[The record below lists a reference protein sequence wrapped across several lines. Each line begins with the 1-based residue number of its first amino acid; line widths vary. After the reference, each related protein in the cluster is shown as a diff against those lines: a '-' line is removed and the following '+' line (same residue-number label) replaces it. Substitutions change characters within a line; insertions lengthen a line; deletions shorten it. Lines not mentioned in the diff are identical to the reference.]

1 VNLPQIDSQIESPRE
16 ALDESR
22 SPNPARPRLPQTTR
36 NRQQLG
42 YALVLIALATAPL
55 YLAPYELSLLGRFLA
70 LAILALGVSL
80 IWGTGGMLSLGQG
93 VFFAL
98 GGYALA
104 MHLKLANADSGALPD
119 FMQWSGLDKLP
130 WWWEPFRSPGVAL
143 AAVFILPGLVAA
155 LLAFLVFRRR
165 VSGAYFAIITQALA
179 LAAATFVVS
188 QQQFTGG
195 FNGLT
200 GFGNVFGFSLTDPHT
215 QLGLYWI
222 TLGALAFAFLATRLL
237 LDSRFGTL
245 LLAIRDG
252 ENRVRFLGYNPLPFK
267 VIAFAFAGMLAG
279 LSGALVTLDLGV
291 ISPAMF
297 GVVPS
302 IEMVIWVAVGGRASL
317 IGAVLGTLLVNFGK
331 DWISSAFPEFWLYV
345 VGAAFI
351 FVVTLAPTGVV
362 GLAQRWRS
370 LPMLRRSRPPA
381 LVE

>member
-1 VNLPQIDSQIESPRE
+1 M
-16 ALDESR
+16 
-22 SPNPARPRLPQTTR
+22 TR
-36 NRQQLG
+36 KLIL
-42 YALVLIALATAPL
+42 YAIALVLLIAAPL
-55 YLAPYELSLLGRFLA
+55 YVPPYELSLLGRFLA
-70 LAILALGVSL
+70 LAIAALGISL

-98 GGYALA
+98 GGYAIA
-104 MHLKLANADSGALPD
+104 MHLKLANADPGQLPD
-119 FMQWSGLDKLP
+119 FMQWSGLERLP
-130 WWWEPFRSPGVAL
+130 FWWEPFRSPAFAL
-143 AAVFILPGLVAA
+143 AAVVILPGLAAA

-179 LAAATFVVS
+179 LAGATFVIS

-200 GFGNVFGFSLTDPHT
+200 GFTNVFGFALTDSHT
-215 QLGLYWI
+215 QLGLYWV
-222 TLGALAFAFLATRLL
+222 TLGALALAFVGVRWL

-267 VIAFAFAGMLAG
+267 VIAFAIAGILAG
-279 LSGALVTLDLGV
+279 ISGALVTLDLGV

-331 DWISSAFPEFWLYV
+331 DSISSAFPDLWLYV
-345 VGAAFI
+345 VGLAFI
-351 FVVTLAPTGVV
+351 LAVTLAPTGVV
-362 GLAQRWRS
+362 GALKGIRR
-370 LPMLRRSRPPA
+370 PTFLRRSQPPA
-381 LVE
+381 PVVE

>member
-1 VNLPQIDSQIESPRE
+1 MW
-16 ALDESR
+16 
-22 SPNPARPRLPQTTR
+22 
-36 NRQQLG
+36 NRRLG
-42 YALVLIALATAPL
+42 YALVLVAMAAAPL

-70 LAILALGVSL
+70 LAILALGLSL
-80 IWGTGGMLSLGQG
+80 IWGTAGMLSLGQG

-104 MHLKLANADSGALPD
+104 MHLKLASADPGSLPD

-130 WWWEPFRSPGVAL
+130 WWWEPFRSPAFAL
-143 AAVFILPGLVAA
+143 AAVFILPGLAAA

-165 VSGAYFAIITQALA
+165 VGGAYFAIITQALA
-179 LAAATFVVS
+179 LAAATFIIS

-200 GFGNVFGFSLTDPHT
+200 GFGAVFGYSLTDPHT
-215 QLGLYWI
+215 QLALYWI
-222 TLGALAFAFLATRLL
+222 TLAALSLAFFATRLL
-237 LDSRFGTL
+237 LDSRFGTI

-267 VIAFAFAGMLAG
+267 VIAFAFAGVLAG

-317 IGAVLGTLLVNFGK
+317 IGAVLGTLVVNFGK
-331 DWISSAFPEFWLYV
+331 DWISSAFPELWLYA

-351 FVVTLAPTGVV
+351 LVVTLAPTGIV
-362 GLAQRWRS
+362 GIAQRWRS
-370 LPMLRRSRPPA
+370 LPMLRRLRPRPPA

>member
-1 VNLPQIDSQIESPRE
+1 M
-16 ALDESR
+16 
-22 SPNPARPRLPQTTR
+22 R
-36 NRQQLG
+36 NRQLIG
-42 YALVLIALATAPL
+42 YALILVVMATAPL
-55 YLAPYELSLLGRFLA
+55 YLPPYELSLLGRFLA
-70 LAILALGVSL
+70 LAILALGISL
-80 IWGTGGMLSLGQG
+80 IWGTAGMLSLGQG
-93 VFFAL
+93 LFFGL

-104 MHLKLANADSGALPD
+104 MHLKLTNADPGSLPD

-130 WWWEPFRSPGVAL
+130 FWWEPFRSPVIAI

-179 LAAATFVVS
+179 LAASTFVIS

-200 GFGNVFGFSLTDPHT
+200 GFTQVFGFALTDPHT
-215 QLGLYWI
+215 QLGLYFV
-222 TLGALAFAFLATRLL
+222 TLAALALSFFVTRLL
-237 LDSRFGTL
+237 LDSRFGTV

-267 VIAFAFAGMLAG
+267 VIAFAFAGILAG

-331 DWISSAFPEFWLYV
+331 DWISSAFPELWLYV

-351 FVVTLAPTGVV
+351 LVVTLAPTGVV

>member
-1 VNLPQIDSQIESPRE
+1 MKGQGL
-16 ALDESR
+16 A
-22 SPNPARPRLPQTTR
+22 
-36 NRQQLG
+36 
-42 YALVLIALATAPL
+42 YALLLAVLIAAPL
-55 YLAPYELSLLGRFLA
+55 YAPPYELSLLGRFLA
-70 LAILALGVSL
+70 FAIAALGISL
-80 IWGTGGMLSLGQG
+80 IWGTAGMLSLGQG

-104 MHLKLANADSGALPD
+104 MHLKLAGAGAGELPD
-119 FMQWSGLDKLP
+119 FMQWSGLDRLP
-130 WWWEPFRSPGVAL
+130 WWWEPFRSPVVTF
-143 AAVFILPGLVAA
+143 AAVLLLPGIAAA

-179 LAAATFVVS
+179 LAAATFVIS

-200 GFGNVFGFSLTDPHT
+200 GFTDVFGFSLTDPHT
-215 QLGLYWI
+215 QLALYWI
-222 TLGALAFAFLATRLL
+222 TLGTLAVTFAGLRWLL
-237 LDSRFGTL
+237 SSRFGTL

-267 VIAFAFAGMLAG
+267 VLAFALAG
-279 LSGALVTLDLGV
+279 ILAGISGALVTLDLGV

-331 DWISSAFPEFWLYV
+331 DWVSSAFPDLWLYV
-345 VGAAFI
+345 VGLAFI
-351 FVVTLAPTGVV
+351 LVVTLAPSGVV
-362 GLAQRWRS
+362 GIAKSWRRPGLS
-370 LPMLRRSRPPA
+370 RRTPPV

>member
-1 VNLPQIDSQIESPRE
+1 M
-16 ALDESR
+16 
-22 SPNPARPRLPQTTR
+22 R
-36 NRQQLG
+36 NKRVG
-42 YALVLIALATAPL
+42 YALVLIALAAAPL
-55 YLAPYELSLLGRFLA
+55 YLAPYDLSLLGRFLA
-70 LAILALGVSL
+70 LAILAVGISL
-80 IWGTGGMLSLGQG
+80 IWGTAGMLSLGQG
-93 VFFAL
+93 VFFGL

-104 MHLKLANADSGALPD
+104 MHLKLANADAGSLPD
-119 FMQWSGLDKLP
+119 FMQWSGLSTLP
-130 WWWEPFRSPGVAL
+130 WWWEPFRSPVL
-143 AAVFILPGLVAA
+143 AIVAVFVLPGVVAA

-179 LAAATFVVS
+179 LAAATFVIS

-200 GFGNVFGFSLTDPHT
+200 GFSTVFGFALTDPHT

-222 TLGALAFAFLATRLL
+222 TLAALAVAFIATRLL
-237 LDSRFGTL
+237 LDSRFGTI

-267 VIAFAFAGMLAG
+267 VLAFAFAGVLAG

-331 DWISSAFPEFWLYV
+331 DWISSAFPELWLYV

-351 FVVTLAPTGVV
+351 LVVTLAPSGLV

-370 LPMLRRSRPPA
+370 LPMLRRSRPSA
-381 LVE
+381 VVE

>member
-1 VNLPQIDSQIESPRE
+1 MWAKR
-16 ALDESR
+16 
-22 SPNPARPRLPQTTR
+22 
-36 NRQQLG
+36 LG
-42 YALVLIALATAPL
+42 YAFVLAAMAAAPL
-55 YLAPYELSLLGRFLA
+55 YLAPYELSLLARFLA
-70 LAILALGVSL
+70 LAILALGISL
-80 IWGTGGMLSLGQG
+80 IWGTAGILSLGQG

-104 MHLKLANADSGALPD
+104 MHLKLASADGGGLPD
-119 FMQWSGLDKLP
+119 FMQWSGLDRLP
-130 WWWEPFRSPGVAL
+130 WWWEPFRSPAVAL
-143 AAVFILPGLVAA
+143 AAVFVLPGAVAA
-155 LLAFLVFRRR
+155 LLAYLVFRRR

-179 LAAATFVVS
+179 LAAATFVIS

-200 GFGNVFGFSLTDPHT
+200 GFGGVFGFSLGDPHT
-215 QLGLYWI
+215 QLALYFI
-222 TLGALAFAFLATRLL
+222 TLAVLAIAFAATRLL
-237 LDSRFGTL
+237 LDSRFGTV

-279 LSGALVTLDLGV
+279 ISGALVTLDLGV

-331 DWISSAFPEFWLYV
+331 DWISSAFPELWLYA

-351 FVVTLAPTGVV
+351 LVVTLAPSGVV
-362 GLAQRWRS
+362 GLARKWRS
-370 LPMLRRSRPPA
+370 IPLPGRSRSRSQA

>member
-1 VNLPQIDSQIESPRE
+1 MWNKRIAYGL
-16 ALDESR
+16 ALI
-22 SPNPARPRLPQTTR
+22 
-36 NRQQLG
+36 
-42 YALVLIALATAPL
+42 VLAAAPL

-70 LAILALGVSL
+70 LAILALGISL
-80 IWGTGGMLSLGQG
+80 IWGTAGMLSLGQG

-104 MHLKLANADSGALPD
+104 MHLKLANADAGALPD

-130 WWWEPFRSPGVAL
+130 WWWEPFRSPVFAVAG
-143 AAVFILPGLVAA
+143 VFILPGIVAA

-179 LAAATFVVS
+179 LAAATFVIS

-200 GFGNVFGFSLTDPHT
+200 GFGSVFGFSLTDQHT
-215 QLGLYWI
+215 QLALYWI
-222 TLGALAFAFLATRLL
+222 TLGALALAYLATRLL
-237 LDSRFGTL
+237 LDSRFGTI

-267 VIAFAFAGMLAG
+267 VIAFAFAGVLAG

-331 DWISSAFPEFWLYV
+331 DWISSAFPDLWLYAM
-345 VGAAFI
+345 GAAFI
-351 FVVTLAPTGVV
+351 LVVTLAPTGIV

-370 LPMLRRSRPPA
+370 IPMLRRPTPPA